1 MNVKAFREHR
11 LYVIRLLR
19 AVLLDLGDTLVHLT
33 KPWEDV
39 FQANLESL
47 YNYLIKKGL
56 KVDFQR
62 FAETFVRSFED
73 ASGTADL
80 YKVEIPMQDIISKVL
95 RKSKLEFLGVDLVEE
110 AMMEFYR
117 PEIEDWERYP
127 DTTETLTALKEAG
140 FKMGLISNSKSDWF
154 VHAILRK
161 SDLNRFFEVI
171 VTSAALRIRKPR
183 AEIFMRVLAAL
194 GVKAS
199 EAAFVG
205 DSLHADV
212 TGAKTL
218 GMRTIH
224 VLRQQGEGTSHV
236 RPEATVSSLTEA
248 SRLIIEWR
256 NHSVRTANPAR

>member
-1 MNVKAFREHR
+1 
-11 LYVIRLLR
+11 LLQ
-19 AVLLDLGDTLVHLT
+19 AVLLDLGDTLVHLS

-47 YNYLIKKGL
+47 YNYLIKKDL
-56 KVDFQR
+56 QVDFQR
-62 FAETFVRSFED
+62 FAETFVRAFED
-73 ASGTADL
+73 ASATADF
-80 YKVEIPMQDIISKVL
+80 YKIEIPMQDIISKVL

-117 PEIEDWERYP
+117 PEVADWQPYP
-127 DTTETLTALKEAG
+127 DAIETLTALHAAG
-140 FKMGLISNSKSDWF
+140 FKMGLVSNSKSDWF

-161 SDLNRFFEVI
+161 ADLKRFFEVI

-183 AEIFMRVLAAL
+183 AEIFTRVLAAL

-199 EAAFVG
+199 EAVFVG

-212 TGAKTL
+212 TGAKNL

-224 VLRQQGEGTSHV
+224 VLRKQAEGTSHV

-248 SRLIIEWR
+248 LDLITEWKD
-256 NHSVRTANPAR
+256 HSIRTVHSAR

>member
-1 MNVKAFREHR
+1 
-11 LYVIRLLR
+11 LLQ
-19 AVLLDLGDTLVHLT
+19 AVLLDLGDTLVHLS

-39 FQANLESL
+39 FQTNLESL
-47 YNYLIKKGL
+47 YHYLIKKGL
-56 KVDFQR
+56 QVDSQR
-62 FAETFVRSFED
+62 FAETFVRALED
-73 ASGTADL
+73 ASATADL
-80 YKVEIPMQDIISKVL
+80 YKIEIPMQDIISKVL

-117 PEIEDWERYP
+117 PEVEYWQLYP
-127 DTTETLTALKEAG
+127 DTIETLKALQSAG

-161 SDLNRFFEVI
+161 VNLKKFFEVI

-183 AEIFMRVLAAL
+183 AEIFARVLAAL

-199 EAAFVG
+199 EAVFVG

-224 VLRQQGEGTSHV
+224 VLRNQAESTSHV

-248 SRLIIEWR
+248 LQLITEWKD
-256 NHSVRTANPAR
+256 NSTRTVHLAR